1 MNSQTSSSLNKCN
14 NNTIVKLNVGGKLF
28 KTFYSTLSTST
39 FFQNLLNK
47 DVMESKTIINDG
59 EIFID
64 RSAILFRDILLFLR
78 TSIIFAFDIDKLNAL
93 QLEAEYYQIES
104 MIQAVQASINEN
116 SEHKDDHTLLYS
128 SRQYCVSQSPES
140 LLSAFE
146 QQQAQL
152 ILCSFGEHYF
162 EVKLPISCLVFGLS
176 KFYLSN
182 ALFSGLATTS
192 NKTVEPLTTNIIGVT
207 EVKDAKDVWRF
218 I

>member
-116 SEHKDDHTLLYS
+116 SEHKDDHTLLYES
-128 SRQYCVSQSPES
+128 FHMISDNIQQKKFFLVEKTEAYTKSYQILDIVNPITYCRMHGTSDCK
-140 LLSAFE
+140 
-146 QQQAQL
+146 
-152 ILCSFGEHYF
+152 LCSI
-162 EVKLPISCLVFGLS
+162 KLVLLP
-176 KFYLSN
+176 
-182 ALFSGLATTS
+182 
-192 NKTVEPLTTNIIGVT
+192 KTDT
-207 EVKDAKDVWRF
+207 K
-218 I
+218 